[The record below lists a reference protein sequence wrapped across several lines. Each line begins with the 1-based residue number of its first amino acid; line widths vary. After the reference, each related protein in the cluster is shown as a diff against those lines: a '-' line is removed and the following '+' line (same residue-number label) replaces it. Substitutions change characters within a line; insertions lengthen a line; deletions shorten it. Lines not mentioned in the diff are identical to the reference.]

1 MADSRSGP
9 THRQMTRLV
18 GPVALFGMMALGL
31 APALEA
37 QSSVGSLY
45 DKWQLDLSG
54 ALVIMGGSIRVD
66 GSQGQG
72 TDINTD
78 DTGLPREKFQP
89 RASVRWRPGHRH
101 ELELGY
107 QLARR
112 SNERT
117 LDRDV
122 IFGDSTFHVGA
133 DVDTKFRTDQA
144 FLTYRYAFQARERSQ
159 LGVGVGVGVLPFKFE
174 LDVLG
179 TGSNAVTSSGV
190 KTFTGPT
197 ASLGVYGRWLLGERW
212 YLESDIRGIAIKV
225 DRIKASVVEGNLA
238 GRYFFSNRFAADLG
252 YGISSIRLTVDPRE
266 NGQGFTGKIK
276 YPLQHVRLGL
286 VLTL

>member
-1 MADSRSGP
+1 MTDSLSCP
-9 THRQMTRLV
+9 THRHMKPFV
-18 GPVALFGMMALGL
+18 AFVALFGLMALGVT
-31 APALEA
+31 PALEA

-54 ALVIMGGSIRVD
+54 AVVILGGSIRVD
-66 GSQGQG
+66 GAEGQG

-78 DTGLPREKFQP
+78 DTGVPREKFQP
-89 RASVRWRPGHRH
+89 RASVRWRPRHRH

-107 QLARR
+107 QLVRR

-117 LDRDV
+117 LDRDIV
-122 IFGDSTFHVGA
+122 FGDSTFHVGA
-133 DVDTKFRTDQA
+133 DVNAKFRTDQA
-144 FLTYRYAFQARERSQ
+144 FLTYRYAFRARERSQ

-190 KTFTGPT
+190 TSFTGPT

-252 YGISSIRLTVDPRE
+252 YGISSIRLTVNPRE
-266 NGQGFTGKIK
+266 SGKGFTGRIE